1 MYLLAQIDKKLII
14 DSLQY
19 CIKNKGLIVF
29 AYCLMPSHLHMICKA
44 EGNVSL
50 SDVLRDFKTF
60 TSKNVISQIQE
71 EPESRREWML
81 EYFSKACLHLKKG
94 KIINFGKMVIRQKK
108 YLALL
113 FCIFQDCSIS
123 FISFFLIET

>member
-81 EYFSKACLHLKKG
+81 EYF
-94 KIINFGKMVIRQKK
+94 
-108 YLALL
+108 
-113 FCIFQDCSIS
+113 
-123 FISFFLIET
+123 